1 MKLSRITIEVLRN
14 FATINQGLLFKP
26 GKVLRTMNVMKTTF
40 AVAEFPDDIPQEF
53 AIYDLNEFLLAYSLA
68 ENCDIEFKDTMLVLN
83 SNGEST
89 KYNYSSPSV
98 VVSPGD
104 RTIKLPSE
112 DKKFL
117 LTKEV
122 FDKVQKVSSALKLK
136 DVVIDCNGIE
146 VLNRNTIGHKHHIK
160 VSVDCASGPET
171 QSFMKV
177 ENLKLIPVDYDVVI
191 CQKGLVRF
199 TSRSDEY
206 RVEYHVALEAD

>member
-1 MKLSRITIEVLRN
+1 M
-14 FATINQGLLFKP
+14 
-26 GKVLRTMNVMKTTF
+26 
-40 AVAEFPDDIPQEF
+40 
-53 AIYDLNEFLLAYSLA
+53 
-68 ENCDIEFKDTMLVLN
+68 
-83 SNGEST
+83 
-89 KYNYSSPSV
+89 
-98 VVSPGD
+98 VSPGD
-104 RTIKLPSE
+104 RNIKLPSE

-160 VSVDCASGPET
+160 VAVDCSSGSET

-199 TSRSDEY
+199 TSRSDEF
-206 RVEYHVALEAD
+206 RVTYHIALEAE